1 MARPAVAQLAPRA
14 SGKGQFQHFWII
26 AFKVE
31 ISTIWLEQKLFL
43 QHPGVLWV
51 TVLATEGGRLWS
63 TQGYCEEFFLL
74 IQSWFNCLPFFPL
87 DRGLGEWLHG
97 CEASWP
103 PEFPPSYIE
112 WLLNVDGSDLTHS
125 EGTARLS
132 SISCDLTN
140 KVGWRPVSPQTCLLK
155 VSSFEDRADWGTA
168 LKLRHWPEVA
178 PLACSLVNHWFHLIF
193 KIYQHI

>member
-1 MARPAVAQLAPRA
+1 MALPAVAQLAPRD
-14 SGKGQFQHFWII
+14 SGNGQFQHFWII

-43 QHPGVLWV
+43 QHTGVLWA
-51 TVLATEGGRLWS
+51 TVLATEGAV
-63 TQGYCEEFFLL
+63 CEAPRGTVRNSFCWYKADL
-74 IQSWFNCLPFFPL
+74 IVCLFFPL

-112 WLLNVDGSDLTHS
+112 WLLNVEGSDLTHS
-125 EGTARLS
+125 EGIARLS

-155 VSSFEDRADWGTA
+155 VSSVEDRADWGTA
-168 LKLRHWPEVA
+168 LKLRHWPA
-178 PLACSLVNHWFHLIF
+178 A
-193 KIYQHI
+193 

>member
-1 MARPAVAQLAPRA
+1 M
-14 SGKGQFQHFWII
+14 
-26 AFKVE
+26 
-31 ISTIWLEQKLFL
+31 
-43 QHPGVLWV
+43 
-51 TVLATEGGRLWS
+51 
-63 TQGYCEEFFLL
+63 
-74 IQSWFNCLPFFPL
+74 

-112 WLLNVDGSDLTHS
+112 WLLNVEGSDLTHS

-155 VSSFEDRADWGTA
+155 VHPLKTGPTGGLRRICATGLQPSESLISFDFLNLSTYINICRMMLKSCCITCMRLLHVRIGCLLISSYFSADSYPLSLEAKVATICLLRSSKVTNELVACIASCCTSSA
-168 LKLRHWPEVA
+168 LTTRRV
-178 PLACSLVNHWFHLIF
+178 HL
-193 KIYQHI
+193 